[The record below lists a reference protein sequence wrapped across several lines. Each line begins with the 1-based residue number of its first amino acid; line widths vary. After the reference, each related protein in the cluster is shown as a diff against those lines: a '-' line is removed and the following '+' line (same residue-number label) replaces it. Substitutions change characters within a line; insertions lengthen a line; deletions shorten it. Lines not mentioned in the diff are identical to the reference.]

1 MQYFKNFPRV
11 PYVFGNLK
19 EIGGP
24 RVTTEI
30 FQNISAAADIFEDVK
45 NNSVFYTRR

>member
-11 PYVFGNLK
+11 PYIFGNLK
-19 EIGGP
+19 EVGDA

-30 FQNISAAADIFEDVK
+30 YQNISTTADIF
-45 NNSVFYTRR
+45 